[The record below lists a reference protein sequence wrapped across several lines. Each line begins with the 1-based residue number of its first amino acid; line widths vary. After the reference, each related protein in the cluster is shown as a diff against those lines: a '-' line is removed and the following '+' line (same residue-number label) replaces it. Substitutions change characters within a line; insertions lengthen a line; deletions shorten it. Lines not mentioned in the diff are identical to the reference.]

1 MSFSV
6 SFMGG
11 QLPLVSDIRK
21 IAKKHIGIG
30 NELLKTF
37 IVQVDLGTSVFPVH
51 REQEVRI
58 WYPPSQW
65 KSLRTTNAIA
75 RPHEEFKRRI
85 KTQCALAPAGLAHT
99 TFP

>member
-11 QLPLVSDIRK
+11 QLSLVSDIRK
-21 IAKKHIGIG
+21 IAMKHIGIG

-51 REQEVRI
+51 RDQEVRI
-58 WYPPSQW
+58 WYP
-65 KSLRTTNAIA
+65 TTGWNYSEA
-75 RPHEEFKRRI
+75 
-85 KTQCALAPAGLAHT
+85 
-99 TFP
+99 